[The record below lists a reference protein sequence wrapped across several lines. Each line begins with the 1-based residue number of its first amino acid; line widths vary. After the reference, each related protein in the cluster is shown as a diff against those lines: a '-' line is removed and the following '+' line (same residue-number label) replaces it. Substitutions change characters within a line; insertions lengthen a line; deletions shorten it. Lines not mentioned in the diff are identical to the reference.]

1 MSSKTRLLALA
12 LCAFVVFVLCAGSAC
27 IAHETAHHHDCT
39 GEDCPICQF
48 IARIEQVR
56 RALGSVLPALL
67 GAWLVV
73 ITCRETRE
81 RTPADAPV
89 FSTLVGR
96 KIRLND

>member
-1 MSSKTRLLALA
+1 MVRKGRVAVCLFAALLAVAMLFSVFFIA
-12 LCAFVVFVLCAGSAC
+12 LEA
-27 IAHETAHHHDCT
+27 EHDCV